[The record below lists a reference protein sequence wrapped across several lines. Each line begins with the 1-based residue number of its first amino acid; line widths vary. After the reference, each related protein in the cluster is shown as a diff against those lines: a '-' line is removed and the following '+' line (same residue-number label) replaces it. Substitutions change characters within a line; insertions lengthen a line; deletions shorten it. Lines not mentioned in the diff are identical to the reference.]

1 MQYDANNS
9 IPYFR
14 KTQNMQL
21 SRFFLDFCNTNTYT
35 KTLIRYLFKLVFD
48 QKNTKEVD

>member
-1 MQYDANNS
+1 MQSDANNNT

-14 KTQNMQL
+14 KTQNKNMQL
-21 SRFFLDFCNTNTYT
+21 SRFLDFCNTNT

>member
-21 SRFFLDFCNTNTYT
+21 SRFFLDFCNTNT
-35 KTLIRYLFKLVFD
+35 KTLIGYLFKLAFD
-48 QKNTKEVD
+48 KKNTKEID